1 MNRAAVRA
9 SRSSV
14 HLEEARLRLRE
25 RFLSKFFDTL
35 TMKEPQPPP
44 ASYIE
49 PRFKVLSS
57 KRSNNEPLEEARL
70 RIRQRFLEKFPFD
83 KAVSSDAIGNQ
94 ASAPNMANRS
104 DEKTP
109 EYLEQARLRIR
120 ERFQDKFPDFSAFPE
135 SVETLQHGIHDTDWG
150 RANAIVVTSSTWPY
164 PILGVNEAWEDLC
177 GFTEDQVRGKTF
189 HSLGITGDFTEADSI
204 RALSKKLA
212 NEEQAAV
219 HLTNATKDGTLFRNY
234 LRVAPLYTKDEI
246 THFVGVLQ
254 AQHQQ
259 QKL

>member
-1 MNRAAVRA
+1 
-9 SRSSV
+9 
-14 HLEEARLRLRE
+14 
-25 RFLSKFFDTL
+25 
-35 TMKEPQPPP
+35 MKEPQPPP
-44 ASYIE
+44 ASFIE

-57 KRSNNEPLEEARL
+57 RESLEEARL
-70 RIRQRFLEKFPFD
+70 RIRQRFLDKFPLD
-83 KAVSSDAIGNQ
+83 MAVSNNAVSKQ
-94 ASAPNMANRS
+94 AFAPNTANRS
-104 DEKTP
+104 HAKTP
-109 EYLEQARLRIR
+109 EYLEEARLRIR

-135 SVETLQHGIHDTDWG
+135 TVDTLQHDIHDTDWG

-164 PILGVNEAWEDLC
+164 PIVGVNETWEDLC
-177 GFTEDQVRGKTF
+177 GFPKDQVLGKTF

-212 NEEQAAV
+212 NEEKAAV

-234 LRVAPLYTKDEI
+234 LRVAPLYTNDEI

-254 AQHQQ
+254 AHQQ